1 MKKIW
6 IIGILLMMGVVFHAE
21 AQSTWND
28 ALRLLEQKNYIAA
41 MDVCDALLAESANN
55 ASVLGV
61 RSQIH
66 TATGKYNLALQDADK
81 AISID
86 KNSDR
91 ALFAKAEALLY
102 GQKDFKQA
110 LLLYDAAIKSNAQ
123 MTEAYAGRVR
133 AYIGMQNFKEALK
146 VVEDAIKTFRNDAE
160 LYFLRGYLNFQRGVP
175 KLAIDDYD
183 RSLALNTNWNAY
195 QLFFNRGLANDAL
208 SQHESALQDF
218 TKSIAA
224 DPNNAGGYIY
234 RGNMLYNLAR
244 YSEAVED
251 FMKAE
256 VLSPDNSS
264 VTYNIGMAY
273 LKNNDKA
280 SACKYFQK
288 SCSQGN
294 NNACRMAVVNCSDRK
309 TN

>member
-1 MKKIW
+1 MKKIR
-6 IIGILLMMGVVFHAE
+6 IIGILLMMSIIFSVE
-21 AQSTWND
+21 AQSTWKD
-28 ALRLLEQKNYIAA
+28 ALLLLEQKNYIAA
-41 MDVCDALLAESANN
+41 MDICDALLAESVNN
-55 ASVLGV
+55 PSVLGV

-66 TATGKYNLALQDADK
+66 TATGKYSLAMQDADK
-81 AISID
+81 ALSID

-102 GQKDFKQA
+102 GQKDYKQA

-123 MTEAYAGRVR
+123 MTEAHAGKIR
-133 AYIGMQNFKEALK
+133 AYIGMQNFKDALK
-146 VVEDAIKTFRNDAE
+146 EAEDAIKTFRNDAE
-160 LYFLRGYLNFQRGVP
+160 LFFLRGYLNFQRGIP
-175 KLAIDDYD
+175 KLAIEDYD

-195 QLFFNRGLANDAL
+195 QLFFNKGLANDAL
-208 SQHESALQDF
+208 SQHELALQDF
-218 TKSIAA
+218 TKAIAA

-244 YSEAVED
+244 YAEAVGD

-256 VLSPDNSS
+256 VLSPDNSA

-273 LKNNDKA
+273 YKNNDKA

-294 NNACRMAVVNCSDRK
+294 NNACKMAVVNCSDRK

>member
-1 MKKIW
+1 MKKIR
-6 IIGILLMMGVVFHAE
+6 IIGILLMMSIIFSVE
-21 AQSTWND
+21 AQSTWKD
-28 ALRLLEQKNYIAA
+28 ALLLLEQKNYIAA
-41 MDVCDALLAESANN
+41 IDICDALLAESVNN
-55 ASVLGV
+55 PSVLGV

-66 TATGKYNLALQDADK
+66 TATGKYSLAMQDADK
-81 AISID
+81 ALSID

-102 GQKDFKQA
+102 GQKDHKLA
-110 LLLYDAAIKSNAQ
+110 LQFYESAIKSNMQ
-123 MTEAYAGRVR
+123 MTEAHAGKAR

-146 VVEDAIKTFRNDAE
+146 VTEDAIKTFRTDAE
-160 LYFLRGYLNFQRGVP
+160 LFFLRGYLNFQRGIP
-175 KLAIDDYD
+175 KLAIEDYD
-183 RSLALNTNWNAY
+183 KSLAINANWNAY

-208 SQHESALQDF
+208 SQHESAVQDF
-218 TKSIAA
+218 AKAIVA

-234 RGNMLYNLAR
+234 RGNMLYNLAK
-244 YSEAVED
+244 YGEAVED

-256 VLSPDNSS
+256 VLSPDNSA

-273 LKNNDKA
+273 YKNNDKT